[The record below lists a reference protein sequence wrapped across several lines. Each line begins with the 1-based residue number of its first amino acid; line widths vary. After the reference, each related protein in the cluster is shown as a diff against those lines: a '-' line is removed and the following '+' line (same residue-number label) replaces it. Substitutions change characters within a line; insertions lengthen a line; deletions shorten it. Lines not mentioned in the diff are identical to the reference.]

1 MDETQNTI
9 MNRNQRRAEM
19 WTLIQNYK
27 QARGCSN
34 CGYKEYPQALQFD
47 HLRDKKANVSDL
59 IRSDYSLETIM
70 KEIEKCQILCANCHA
85 VITHLRKSNPDVSSS
100 NQQDDEVQQ
109 SQQPKQH
116 SAQSTSHSAAATPA
130 TTPPTPYFGL

>member
-1 MDETQNTI
+1 MHGWHTVYS
-9 MNRNQRRAEM
+9 RNQRRAEM
-19 WTLIQNYK
+19 WKLIQDYK

-85 VITHLRKSNPDVSSS
+85 VITHLRKSNPDASSS
-100 NQQDDEVQQ
+100 NQQDHEVQQ
-109 SQQPKQH
+109 SQQPMQH
-116 SAQSTSHSAAATPA
+116 SVQSTSHSERATLSMKPLNL
-130 TTPPTPYFGL
+130 YFGL